1 MSDEHSEDKG
11 AQRIRFWKDGAVG
24 LIEIALVIAGSLL
37 LRFILSHFSWFQKLE
52 EHHRFWTEL
61 VPIWLVVI
69 PFLYFFRRKHRLA
82 ENQAY
87 SEDLRQGRVKRMS
100 LVSRC
105 VVILFTLG
113 LVVTGSLMQGP
124 DGTFYLLLGVP
135 AFFLFAGAELVLIL
149 RPGNSVLGDPHDEL
163 LNFFK
168 ARMLQAGYTTALLSV
183 SALYLCSLFSTKY
196 VGVLLPVVLTVSLL
210 APGFVYVRLD
220 RQAGADE

>member
-135 AFFLFAGAELVLIL
+135 AFFLFAGAELVMIL
-149 RPGNSVLGDPHDEL
+149 RPGNSVLGGPHDEL

-168 ARMLQAGYTTALLSV
+168 AQ
-183 SALYLCSLFSTKY
+183 C
-196 VGVLLPVVLTVSLL
+196 
-210 APGFVYVRLD
+210 
-220 RQAGADE
+220 